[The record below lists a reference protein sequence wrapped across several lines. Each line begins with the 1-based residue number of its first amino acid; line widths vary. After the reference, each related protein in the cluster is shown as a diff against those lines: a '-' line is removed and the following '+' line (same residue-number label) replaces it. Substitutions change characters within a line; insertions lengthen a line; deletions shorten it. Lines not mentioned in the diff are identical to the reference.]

1 VVTHEDLHG
10 VARIRAVFDAL
21 VEGLIA
27 YRTPARRAAAA
38 LSSGEGEL
46 EDFRWAPILP
56 PDWGAIAAIAALIHP
71 DLPERPE
78 VFDERR
84 NLFPE
89 GCQALVATSGAIAG
103 YGIAYPWTLHSVPTL
118 DAFIGRLP
126 DKPDCLY
133 VHDVAILPEAR
144 GRRGAERYIELIR
157 AAARTARI
165 ARLACVSV
173 YGTDAMWRKYGFSV
187 DPSPAVAAK
196 MQSYGESAKYMTA
209 DVDAGPLTSPR
220 GPAAARL

>member
-1 VVTHEDLHG
+1 MNWKISAGRE
-10 VARIRAVFDAL
+10 
-21 VEGLIA
+21 
-27 YRTPARRAAAA
+27 
-38 LSSGEGEL
+38 
-46 EDFRWAPILP
+46 ILP

-103 YGIAYPWTLHSVPTL
+103 YEIAYPWTLHSVPTL
-118 DAFIGRLP
+118 DAFVGRLP

-157 AAARTARI
+157 AAARTKLASQGSLAFRSTGRTRCGGNMGFRSIHRPPSPPRCRATAR
-165 ARLACVSV
+165 ARDTLTTEMSTRGRSLLREVRPPLAC
-173 YGTDAMWRKYGFSV
+173 DPLGFGAA
-187 DPSPAVAAK
+187 PSGAVC
-196 MQSYGESAKYMTA
+196 
-209 DVDAGPLTSPR
+209 VVAG
-220 GPAAARL
+220 GAARRESPCPPIRAGG